1 MNQDYNKISIDKQ
14 FSKVKVID
22 RNELLKEKTYDKAE
36 QSKTPLVLTYNR
48 FFPNMGNIAW
58 YHWSILNISR
68 TVQRLFQEELI
79 KTFKWNRNLK

>member
-36 QSKTPLVLTYNR
+36 QSKNPLVLTYKR
-48 FFPNMGNIAW
+48 FFPNMGNIA
-58 YHWSILNISR
+58 
-68 TVQRLFQEELI
+68 
-79 KTFKWNRNLK
+79 

>member
-36 QSKTPLVLTYNR
+36 QSKNPLVLTYNR
-48 FFPNMGNIAW
+48 FFPNMGNIA
-58 YHWSILNISR
+58 
-68 TVQRLFQEELI
+68 
-79 KTFKWNRNLK
+79 